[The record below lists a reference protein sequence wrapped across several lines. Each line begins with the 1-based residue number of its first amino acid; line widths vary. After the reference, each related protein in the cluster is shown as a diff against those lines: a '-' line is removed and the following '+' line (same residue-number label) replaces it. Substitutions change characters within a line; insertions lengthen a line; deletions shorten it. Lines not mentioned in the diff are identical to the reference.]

1 MAHGPQ
7 LVWNNPNPTPHFTIT
22 ARMLTHLSEA
32 IIDRVRDGELQ
43 NARGLMTMYPLS
55 PIEAG
60 IVADRMFRAGVPEEV
75 VLQLI

>member
-1 MAHGPQ
+1 MAQCPQ

-32 IIDRVRDGELQ
+32 IISRVNEGQLQ
-43 NARGLMTMYPLS
+43 NARGLMAMYPLS

-60 IVADRMFRAGVPEEV
+60 IVADRMFRAGVPQEV
-75 VLQLI
+75 VLQLM